1 VYTGDLWLD
10 RLDNFEQYLGIHRLD
25 PGHTVY
31 WVARGGDNLVSRF
44 EQFGKIFAGIFTF
57 GYG

>member
-1 VYTGDLWLD
+1 MWLD

-25 PGHTVY
+25 PGHTVD